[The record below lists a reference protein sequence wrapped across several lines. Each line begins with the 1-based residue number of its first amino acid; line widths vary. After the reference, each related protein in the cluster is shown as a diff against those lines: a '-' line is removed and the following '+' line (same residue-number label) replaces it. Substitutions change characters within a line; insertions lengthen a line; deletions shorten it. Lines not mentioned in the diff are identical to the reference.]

1 MKSVRIPA
9 LFVSL
14 AMMSAVAMAAQ
25 PAPVPAPAPAAVTEN
40 PSETTVKWKLDAVTV
55 YRGQA
60 LVTRTVDLPAGSGLA
75 ELLVQDLP
83 ERILGGSLFAEGSDG
98 VDVRSVRYRE
108 RAQPTDVREEARKLD
123 QQIQDLND
131 KIAANQKQMQVLG
144 EQRAYL
150 DKLANFAAP
159 TATTEMT
166 KGVLNAEQLKTL
178 TDYQFSSRQKIADN
192 ELKLQQEARTLN
204 EQANFLGRQKAEMV
218 GRSSKTQREAVI
230 FISRER
236 PGGSLRV
243 RYLVDSAT
251 WSPSYNVR
259 ADADKKTATL
269 EYLASIAQRTGE
281 DWKDVTMTL
290 STASPNLVAAAPT
303 LASLQIAL
311 TSGGARGGAGG
322 LGSAIVGGVDLSSVD
337 YGAVQRNFD
346 VQRQNVFNNRALNGN
361 SMVANNSAPVQGF
374 EQQRAQQDAND
385 KALIR
390 LADQQQFMELLTK
403 DSKVETR
410 RASSSAE
417 GVVVTYQL
425 KTRTSLPSR
434 EDRQLIQIDQL
445 ALKSNFYK
453 IAIPVLTSYVYDEAD
468 LTNTSAAVLLAGPV
482 SSYVGGQFVGS
493 DTIDTVAVGQPFTVG
508 FGIDSSLH
516 TTRERVEKSDQTQ
529 GGNRV
534 VNYVYRLA
542 IENFGSKPA
551 AVRLMDRLPLGKESE
566 VRIVF
571 DDAEGVKVSPDKEYQ
586 QTERKKGILRW
597 DVEVP
602 PQKSGSEAFALQY
615 KLHLEYD
622 KNLAISTTGLLG
634 PELDQLL
641 KQ

>member
-14 AMMSAVAMAAQ
+14 ALLTSAATAVAQ
-25 PAPVPAPAPAAVTEN
+25 TAPAPAGGTET
-40 PSETTVKWKLDAVTV
+40 PVKWKLDAVTV

-60 LVTRTVDLPAGSGLA
+60 LVTRNVDLPAGAGLS
-75 ELLVQDLP
+75 ELVVQDLP
-83 ERILGGSLFAEGSDG
+83 ERILGGSLFAAGSDG

-108 RAQPTDVREEARKLD
+108 RAQPTDVREEARKID
-123 QQIQDLND
+123 EQIQSLND

-144 EQRAYL
+144 EERTYL

-159 TATTEMT
+159 TATTELT
-166 KGVLNAEQLKTL
+166 KGVLNADQLKTL
-178 TDYQFSSRQKIADN
+178 TDYQFSTRQKIAES
-192 ELKLQQEARTLN
+192 ELKLQQEARSLA
-204 EQANFLGRQKAEMV
+204 EQSNFLSRQKAEVV

-236 PGGSLRV
+236 AGGTLRV

-259 ADADKKTATL
+259 ADSDKKTASL

-281 DWKDVTMTL
+281 DWSNVAMTL
-290 STASPNLVAAAPT
+290 STASPNLVATAPT
-303 LASLQIAL
+303 LAALSIAL
-311 TSGGARGGAGG
+311 TSSPVGGRGAAGGAAAGGAY
-322 LGSAIVGGVDLSSVD
+322 GVDLSSVD
-337 YGAVQRNFD
+337 YGIVSGNIAI
-346 VQRQNVFNNRALNGN
+346 QRQNAEVTRNTFNNGSISISNTTSVVEYA
-361 SMVANNSAPVQGF
+361 
-374 EQQRAQQDAND
+374 QQRAQQDLND
-385 KALIR
+385 RALIR
-390 LADQQQFMELLTK
+390 LADQRQVLELLTK
-403 DSKVETR
+403 DSKVDPR
-410 RASSSAE
+410 KASVSE
-417 GVVVTYQL
+417 GVVVTYQV
-425 KTRTSLPSR
+425 KSRTSLPSR

-445 ALKSNFYK
+445 AMKSSFYK
-453 IAIPVLTSYVYDEAD
+453 IAIPVLTEYVYDEAEM
-468 LTNTSAAVLLAGPV
+468 TNTSTSVLLAGPV
-482 SSYVGGQFVGS
+482 ASYVGGQFVGS
-493 DTIDTVAVGQPFTVG
+493 GTIDTVAVGQPFTVG

-516 TTRERVEKSDQTQ
+516 ASRERIEKTDQTQ

-534 VNYVYRLA
+534 VNYAYRLA

-551 AVRLMDRLPLGKESE
+551 QVRLMDRLPVGKESD

-571 DDAEGVKVSPDKEYQ
+571 DDADNVKISSDKEYQ
-586 QTERKKGILRW
+586 LTERKKGLLRW

-602 PQKSGSEAFALQY
+602 PQKTGVDAVAVSY

-622 KNLAISTTGLLG
+622 KNLAISTSGLLG
-634 PELDQLL
+634 PDLNELL